1 MRSGVE
7 SSPERQADGVERVHV
22 WAVLLVQAEAY
33 ELQRGALLAQHEVAV
48 CAGGRRGELEHRREV
63 VGQLVDLPRNCVGM
77 SERDPHGYYYEKQ
90 DAEEQDQDRAGAA
103 RRGARGSRVGD
114 RARRGPPRPCR
125 RSWSMRLSTALLAA
139 GGSVQALGVPSDRRI
154 SNEVI
159 DELLA
164 GASTE
169 EEIAGPGGL
178 LAELTKRLVER
189 AMEVELTDHVG
200 YEPHLEPP
208 GGAENTRNGT
218 TPKTLITEHGKV
230 PIDAPRDRDGSFEP
244 KIVRKRQRR
253 FVGFDEKILAL
264 YSRGL
269 STRDIEAHLEEI
281 YGVKVGRDLISR
293 VTDAVMDDVR
303 EWGKRP
309 LEDIYPIVF
318 LDCMVLKIR
327 EGGTVQ
333 RRALYLALGVTLD
346 GDRDVLGM
354 WFQETEGA
362 KFWMQVLTDLKQ
374 RGVRDIL
381 IACVDGL
388 TGFPEAIEAIFPKTT
403 VQTCIV
409 HLIRNSLKYVPRR
422 EREQVA
428 RDLKPIYT
436 AKDAD
441 QAHAELEAFDEKWGA
456 RFPVITQAWLNAW
469 EHVIPFLAFPDEVRR
484 VIYTTNAI
492 EALNRQLRKAIKTK
506 GSFPNEDAARKLVYL
521 ALQNAV
527 PQWTRTRNWTTAL
540 LAFKIHFGDRV
551 PDTAN

>member
-1 MRSGVE
+1 LPGDGTGELVE
-7 SSPERQADGVERVHV
+7 RAGIGAGQPRRDALAADSPALPPELVDEAVDRAAGRRRVRQA
-22 WAVLLVQAEAY
+22 
-33 ELQRGALLAQHEVAV
+33 
-48 CAGGRRGELEHRREV
+48 
-63 VGQLVDLPRNCVGM
+63 
-77 SERDPHGYYYEKQ
+77 
-90 DAEEQDQDRAGAA
+90 
-103 RRGARGSRVGD
+103 
-114 RARRGPPRPCR
+114 
-125 RSWSMRLSTALLAA
+125 LS
-139 GGSVQALGVPSDRRI
+139 VPADRRI
-154 SNEVI
+154 SDEVI

-189 AMEVELTDHVG
+189 AMEVEITDHLG
-200 YEPHLEPP
+200 YEPHCEPP
-208 GGAENTRNGT
+208 GGAGNTRNGS
-218 TPKTLITEHGKV
+218 TPKTLITEHGPV
-230 PIDAPRDRDGSFEP
+230 RVETPRDRSGSFEP
-244 KIVRKRQRR
+244 KIVKKRQRR
-253 FVGFDEKILAL
+253 FQGFDEKILAL

-269 STRDIEAHLEEI
+269 STRDIEAHLQEI

-303 EWGKRP
+303 EWAKRP
-309 LEDIYPIVF
+309 LEDIYPVVF
-318 LDCMVLKIR
+318 LDCMVIKVR

-362 KFWMQVLTDLKQ
+362 KFWMQVLTELKQ
-374 RGVRDIL
+374 RGVQDIL
-381 IACVDGL
+381 ICCVDGL
-388 TGFPEAIEAIFPKTT
+388 TGFPEAIEAIFPRTT
-403 VQTCIV
+403 VQTCVV
-409 HLIRNSLKYVPRR
+409 HLIRASLKYVPRR

-436 AKDAD
+436 AIDAD
-441 QAHAELEAFDEKWGA
+441 HAQAELETFDEKWGT
-456 RFPVITQAWLNAW
+456 RFPVITQAWLHAW
-469 EHVIPFLAFPDEVRR
+469 EYVIPFLAFPAEVRR

-521 ALQNAV
+521 ALQNAT

>member
-1 MRSGVE
+1 MPMTTRSRTTQE
-7 SSPERQADGVERVHV
+7 SSRSVLERDPGLDALGVGIAPALTGDDRSERER
-22 WAVLLVQAEAY
+22 AEI
-33 ELQRGALLAQHEVAV
+33 GAGQ
-48 CAGGRRGELEHRREV
+48 GRRGAPAAEAPTLSQE
-63 VGQLVDLPRNCVGM
+63 LVDDAV
-77 SERDPHGYYYEKQ
+77 ER
-90 DAEEQDQDRAGAA
+90 
-103 RRGARGSRVGD
+103 
-114 RARRGPPRPCR
+114 
-125 RSWSMRLSTALLAA
+125 AA
-139 GGSVQALGVPSDRRI
+139 GRRRVHRALGMPADRRI
-154 SNEVI
+154 SDEVI
-159 DELLA
+159 DGLLA

-169 EEIAGPGGL
+169 EEIAGPGGV
-178 LAELTKRLVER
+178 LAQLTKRLIER
-189 AMEVELTDHVG
+189 ALEVELTEHLG
-200 YEPHLEPP
+200 YEPHCEPL
-208 GGAENTRNGT
+208 GGAANQRNGAP
-218 TPKTLITEHGKV
+218 PKTLITEHGKV
-230 PIDAPRDRDGSFEP
+230 EINAPRNRDGSFEP
-244 KIVRKRQRR
+244 KIVKKRQRR

-269 STRDIEAHLEEI
+269 SVRDIRAHLQEI
-281 YGVKVGRDLISR
+281 YGVEVSLDLISR

-333 RRALYLALGVTLD
+333 RRALYLALGVTLE
-346 GDRDVLGM
+346 GERDVLGM

-362 KFWMQVLTDLKQ
+362 KFWMQVLTDLKT

-381 IACVDGL
+381 ICCVDGL
-388 TGFPEAIEAIFPKTT
+388 AGFPEAIEAIFPKTT
-403 VQTCIV
+403 VQTCLV

-441 QAHAELEAFDEKWGA
+441 QAQAELEAFDEKWGQ
-456 RFPVITQAWLNAW
+456 RFPVITKAWLDAW
-469 EHVIPFLAFPDEVRR
+469 EYVIPFLAFPDEVRR

-527 PQWTRTRNWTTAL
+527 PQWTRCRDWTKAL
-540 LAFKIHFGDRV
+540 LAFKIHFGDRL